1 MDVLV
6 SKEALARFRPLL
18 DEGGGGDV
26 RWAHL
31 GDEALDP
38 MVAWLSTDLFYSPDL
53 GRFLDVVRGAPGLRL
68 LQSGAAGTDLPFV
81 SELRGRG
88 VRVATSHVTAVP
100 IAEYVVGAVLR
111 HYQRPEEWDA
121 ARAERAWR
129 HHEFREIAG
138 TTWLVVGM
146 GSIGAAVARRV
157 EAFDATVV
165 GVRRAD
171 AGRVLDLLP
180 DADVVVL
187 SRPPEP
193 DGRPLVDAAFLA
205 RMQPGSV
212 LVNVA
217 RGSLVDEGALVDAL
231 DGGVPAHA
239 VVDVTRTEPLP
250 ADSPLWSHPRVTL
263 TPHSSGGGLGRY
275 ERGARVF
282 AENLARFR
290 DGRPLLHEVSP

>member
-18 DEGGGGDV
+18 DGDGDV
-26 RWAHL
+26 RWVHL
-31 GDEALDP
+31 DDESLNP
-38 MVAWLSTDLFYSPDL
+38 MVAWLSTDLFYGADL
-53 GRFLDVVRGAPGLRL
+53 RRFLDAVRAAAGLRL
-68 LQSGAAGTDLPFV
+68 LQSAAAGTDLPFV
-81 SELRGRG
+81 SELLARG

-111 HYQRPEEWDA
+111 HYQRPEEWEA
-121 ARAERAWR
+121 ARPERAWR
-129 HHEFREIAG
+129 HHEFRELSG
-138 TTWLVVGM
+138 TTWLVIGTGAI
-146 GSIGAAVARRV
+146 GSAVARRV
-157 EAFDATVV
+157 EAFEATVV
-165 GVRRAD
+165 GLRSAD
-171 AGRVLDLLP
+171 ARRVPDLLP

-205 RMQPGSV
+205 RMRDGSV

-217 RGSLVDEGALVDAL
+217 RGSLVDEAALVDAL
-231 DGGVPAHA
+231 GAGVPAHA
-239 VVDVTRTEPLP
+239 VLDVTRTEPLP
-250 ADSPLWSHPRVTL
+250 PESPLWDHRRVTL

-282 AENLARFR
+282 AENLSRFR
-290 DGRPLLHEVSP
+290 DGRTLLHEVTP